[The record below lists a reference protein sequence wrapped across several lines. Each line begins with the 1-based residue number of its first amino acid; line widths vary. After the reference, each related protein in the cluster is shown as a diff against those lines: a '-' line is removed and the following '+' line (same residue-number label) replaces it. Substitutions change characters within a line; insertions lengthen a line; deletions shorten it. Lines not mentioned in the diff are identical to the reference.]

1 MGLEQFFI
9 EDDDPYEV
17 SFSDLFKRKNRLSLT
32 EISILLQAS
41 QKKREKE
48 LQEGKLRFHELLR
61 VDLSVMP
68 AHLRIILQKVLGPLT
83 SKEFETIKL
92 IFLENYSEDRAAT
105 KLRVARRTVRVYKQR
120 ALEKIFNYLPE
131 QETNT
136 ENVHWDSPLI
146 LPLN

>member
-1 MGLEQFFI
+1 MTEQFHNMGLEQFFI

-68 AHLRIILQKVLGPLT
+68 
-83 SKEFETIKL
+83 
-92 IFLENYSEDRAAT
+92 
-105 KLRVARRTVRVYKQR
+105 
-120 ALEKIFNYLPE
+120 
-131 QETNT
+131 
-136 ENVHWDSPLI
+136 
-146 LPLN
+146 